1 MFLALRI
8 TKLVYESQSFK
19 MKTCFL
25 VNRIFEI
32 KFNLNFKLS
41 NNYCH
46 REANISGAKHIN
58 SHTKKYEE
66 ANTVSLMRN

>member
-8 TKLVYESQSFK
+8 TKLVYESQSFS
-19 MKTCFL
+19 L
-25 VNRIFEI
+25 
-32 KFNLNFKLS
+32 LS
-41 NNYCH
+41 SQPDFRNQILILIASDTRH

-66 ANTVSLMRN
+66 ATTVSLMRN